1 MRHDAQR
8 GATLVEVLVAMG
20 IASILLVGLGSALLN
35 VAGRYQSWVDRLDSA
50 STGDG
55 LAARLQAD
63 GHRYVVCGPQQ
74 AVLTLYLCF
83 PDNLDPG
90 NAAVRYSVSGTGP
103 YVITRQ
109 ARTDQSGAFMA
120 RSLSTTQPNFTAD
133 CYDAGDTVSGHIVVQ
148 NLRLQ
153 DGAGNS
159 GASVS
164 SQSFNVY
171 YLAPWRSG
179 CTP

>member
-1 MRHDAQR
+1 MRRDSQR

-20 IASILLVGLGSALLN
+20 VASILLVGLGSALLN
-35 VAGRYQSWVDRLDSA
+35 VSGRYQSWVDRLSSA

-55 LAARLQAD
+55 LAANLQSD
-63 GHRYVVCGPQQ
+63 SHRYVVCGPQQ
-74 AVLTLYLCF
+74 AVQTLYMCF
-83 PDNLDPG
+83 PDNLDPA
-90 NAAVRYSVSGTGP
+90 NAMVRYSVSGSGP

-109 ARTDQSGAFMA
+109 ARTDQSGAFVA
-120 RSLSTTQPNFTAD
+120 RSLSTTQPNFSVD
-133 CYDAGDTVSGHIVVQ
+133 CSDAGDTVSGHIVVH

-159 GASVS
+159 GPSVS
-164 SQSFNVY
+164 SESFSVY